1 MELLR
6 QALTELAAAK
16 ERPYLDD
23 DADREAAA
31 GYYADLDL
39 DADAPALY
47 SALSSLLEDT
57 HRVRPSY
64 SPADELYPWVDLQPD
79 GMLRSI
85 YTEEE
90 FDPKTVIEEA
100 AEIAEQRASFRA
112 ATTGERVAVDA
123 SAEAEVEE
131 LHPYNCEHVVC
142 QSWFTHAEPMRGD
155 LHHLFTC
162 ERKCNS
168 FRGSSPYTNF
178 ADYLEV
184 VRESCGKRE
193 ASGFEPWRAKG
204 PVARATLYFL
214 IRYPRLGVYSE
225 ETLALLLEWHGDE
238 PVSDYERHRNAAIF
252 EKQGNRNPV
261 IDHPDWAARIAFA
274 DGL

>member
-16 ERPYLDD
+16 ERKYLDED
-23 DADREAAA
+23 VDGEAAA
-31 GYYADLDL
+31 GYYAAIDS
-39 DADAPALY
+39 DAEGPALFA
-47 SALSSLLEDT
+47 ALSSLLEES
-57 HRVRPSY
+57 HGVRPGY
-64 SPADELYPWVDLQPD
+64 SPAVELYPWIDLQPD
-79 GMLRSI
+79 GKLRSV

-90 FDPKTVIEEA
+90 FDPETMIEEA
-100 AEIAEQRASFRA
+100 AEIEAQRTSFRLENV
-112 ATTGERVAVDA
+112 GERGTADE
-123 SAEAEVEE
+123 SAEALVEK

-142 QSWFTHAEPMRGD
+142 QSWFEHHEPMRGD

-168 FRGSSPYTNF
+168 FRGNSAYVDFP
-178 ADYLEV
+178 DYLEV

-193 ASGFEPWRAKG
+193 DAGFEPWRQKA

-214 IRYPRLGVYSE
+214 LRYPKLGVYSE
-225 ETLALLLEWHGDE
+225 ESLALLLDWHE
-238 PVSDYERHRNAAIF
+238 TAPVSEYERHRNATIF
-252 EKQGNRNPV
+252 EKQGNRNPL
-261 IDHPDWAARIAFA
+261 IDHPEWARRIAFA